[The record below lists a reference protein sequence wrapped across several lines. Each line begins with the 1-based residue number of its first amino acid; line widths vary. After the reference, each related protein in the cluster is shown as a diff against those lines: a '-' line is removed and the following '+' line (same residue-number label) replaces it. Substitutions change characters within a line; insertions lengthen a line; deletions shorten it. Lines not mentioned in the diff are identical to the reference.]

1 MKYDAQT
8 YQITHK
14 SGVQNI
20 ALVVG
25 VLGLVVSGLAW
36 FTDGARFYHA
46 WLTAFL
52 YWLSLGLAGLFF
64 TMLHYLTAARW
75 SVVLRRISE
84 GLMLQ
89 LPWLAVA
96 FLPVL
101 LGLHDLFHWSHEE
114 AIASDHLLKWKSA
127 YLNVPFFVVRAAVY
141 FAVWTMLALLLRK
154 RSLAQDAQP
163 QLDHVAVLRKLS
175 AGGMLLF
182 SVTVTFAAFDW
193 IMSLEPHWY
202 STIFGVYFFG
212 GCFLSGVSL
221 IAVICFFLCRNG
233 ILREIITAEHYHDLG
248 KLMFAFTIFWAYIGF
263 SQFFLIW
270 YGNIPEETIWYLSR
284 WEGGWSGVSLLLLF
298 GHFAIPFLVLI
309 FRAVKRSPILL
320 GLVAVWILVMH
331 WVDMYWLVYP
341 TFMERSGS
349 VGWIEIAPIV
359 GIGGV
364 FIALFWRSFT
374 SRPVLPAGDPWLE
387 ASIKFVNQ

>member
-1 MKYDAQT
+1 VKYDAQT
-8 YQITHK
+8 YQITDQ
-14 SGVQNI
+14 SRVQNI
-20 ALVVG
+20 SLLV
-25 VLGLVVSGLAW
+25 GLFGLAISGVGW
-36 FTDGARFYHA
+36 FTDASRFYHA

-84 GLMLQ
+84 SLMLQ

-101 LGLHDLFHWSHEE
+101 LGLHDLFHWSQEE

-127 YLNVPFFVVRAAVY
+127 YLNASSFIVRTVVY
-141 FAVWTMLALLLRK
+141 FAVWTTLALLLRK
-154 RSLAQDAQP
+154 RSLAQDTQP
-163 QLDHVAVLRKLS
+163 QLDHVAGLRKLS

-182 SVTVTFAAFDW
+182 AVTVTFAAFDW
-193 IMSLEPHWY
+193 LMSLEPHWY

-221 IAVICFFLCRNG
+221 IAVICFFLRRNG

-248 KLMFAFTIFWAYIGF
+248 KLMFAFTIFWSYIGF

-284 WEGGWSGVSLLLLF
+284 WEDGWSGVSLVLLF
-298 GHFAIPFLVLI
+298 GHFAIPFVVLI
-309 FRAVKRSPILL
+309 FRAVKRSPMLL
-320 GLVAVWILVMH
+320 ALVAAWILVMH
-331 WVDMYWLVYP
+331 WVDLYWLVYP
-341 TFMERSGS
+341 TFTEQYAG
-349 VGWIEIAPIV
+349 VGWIEIAPVV

-374 SRPVLPAGDPWLE
+374 SRPVLPTGDLWLE
-387 ASIKFVNQ
+387 ASIKFVNH

>member
-1 MKYDAQT
+1 MKYDAQIHRLT
-8 YQITHK
+8 GK
-14 SGVQNI
+14 DKVEAV
-20 ALVVG
+20 ALAIG
-25 VLGLVVSGLAW
+25 LLGLVISSLGW
-36 FTDGARFYHA
+36 FTDTARFYHA

-89 LPWLAVA
+89 LPWLVIA
-96 FLPVL
+96 FLSVL
-101 LGLHDLFHWSHEE
+101 FGMHDLFHWSHGE
-114 AIASDHLLKWKSA
+114 AIASDHLLEWKSG
-127 YLNVPFFVVRAAVY
+127 YLNAPFFVVRAAVY
-141 FAVWTMLALLLRK
+141 FAVWTILALLLRK

-163 QLDHVAVLRKLS
+163 QIDHVAGLRKLS

-182 SVTVTFAAFDW
+182 AVTVTFASFDW

-221 IAVICFFLCRNG
+221 MVVICFFLRKNG
-233 ILREIITAEHYHDLG
+233 ILRESITIEHYHDLG
-248 KLMFAFTIFWAYIGF
+248 KLMFAFTIFWSYIGF

-284 WEGGWSGVSLLLLF
+284 WEGGWSSVSLVLLF
-298 GHFAIPFLVLI
+298 GHFAIPFVVLI

-331 WVDMYWLVYP
+331 WIDLYWLVYP
-341 TFMERSGS
+341 TFMEQSAG
-349 VGWIEIAPIV
+349 VGWIELAPVV

-364 FIALFWRSFT
+364 FTALFWRSFST
-374 SRPVLPAGDPWLE
+374 RPVLPTGDPWLE
-387 ASIKFVNQ
+387 ASIKFVNH